1 MRLTGLAVERRVA
14 ASVIALALVVLGVYG
29 FWHLPVNFLP
39 EVTYPL
45 VRVDVRWPGATPDEV
60 VTNLADPIE
69 RQIATVDGLDY
80 LSSESREGRY
90 QLEVNFHYG
99 VDVDVAYQ
107 DVLAAMSRAQP
118 NLPTGIDAPIVFK
131 ADPSQLPV
139 VQLPISSE
147 QWGLVELR
155 TWTEQWLQDQII
167 AVAGVG
173 GTEVVGGLKRE
184 IRVHVD
190 PGALQKH
197 EVSLSTLLRRID
209 EENLQQF
216 AGRVTVG
223 PRELLARTDGEYRS
237 VAELSELV
245 LRDQDQARVHLSDV
259 AEIQDLFEPARIVTR
274 YNGLDGV
281 RLSVNKQADANTV
294 RVVQAVKQR
303 MAELGPSLPDHLR
316 IGYMEDQAE
325 YVEAALAGVR
335 NVVVM
340 AAVLVIL
347 VVYLFLGSFR
357 QVLVMVLVLPIV
369 LIVNFALMRVAG
381 FSLNIF
387 SLGGLVV
394 AVGVV
399 LDNATVVLENI
410 TRLRQARPDD
420 STAAIAV
427 DATRQV
433 GPAIVAATLSYMALF
448 APFLLVPGL
457 ASLLLRELIL
467 VVAGVVGL
475 SLLVAVTLVPM
486 LAAWLIRAPTTG
498 RGPSRFQRIFA
509 RITTWYGRAL
519 TCLLEGHWRL
529 WPRRGGTDTRWRV
542 PLSAVVVLGFIAV
555 TLGSVAML
563 PRLGTEFLPQMDDGR
578 IRIDVRMPTG
588 TAVDRTG
595 QVVRQIE
602 QALSDDPL
610 IESIF
615 TLSGGRSR
623 GLFTTEVAYEGEL
636 NVQLVPQSRR
646 ATTTVEHTQ
655 RMRRQ
660 LGELE
665 PPGAA
670 IRVRQASTRGIRAGA
685 GGGADIALKIQGPE
699 LATLFDLARQVEELL
714 RRSPELTEVRVDVDM
729 DRPEYQVHVD
739 RTRAAAMGMSVRDIA
754 QSLQTLVGGSI
765 ATRYKEHDEH
775 YDVRVIVA
783 EHALG
788 SQQALAGLLLDRPGG
803 GHVRL
808 HEIADVRQA
817 TGSVQIDRE
826 NQVPQVMVLANAS
839 GVSVGQ
845 AQTALEDAVAG
856 IDLPAGYRFD
866 HGGQVELM
874 RDMQRTMG
882 LIIAFA
888 LFFAFVVL
896 AVQFNRLQLPALILI
911 TLPAC
916 IAGMA
921 AALYLTDL
929 AIGATVVIGLLVVV
943 AATVNDGV
951 LLLNFAEA
959 IRSEKGLGP
968 IPAVVE
974 AAGIR
979 LRPRL
984 MTSVSVIAG
993 LIPLALNL
1001 GAGGEMLQPLA
1012 VAAIGG
1018 LVMEILVALLLMPAL
1033 YVLFSSRDA
1042 MAQRYTP

>member
-1 MRLTGLAVERRVA
+1 MKLTRLAIERRVA
-14 ASVIALALVVLGVYG
+14 ASVIALALVVLGLYG
-29 FWHLPVNFLP
+29 LWQLPVNFLP

-45 VRVDVRWPGATPDEV
+45 VRVDVHWPGATPDEV
-60 VTNLADPIE
+60 VTNIADPIE

-99 VDVDVAYQ
+99 VNVDVAYQ
-107 DVLAAMSRAQP
+107 DVLAAMSRAEP
-118 NLPTGIDAPIVFK
+118 NLPSDTDAPIIFK

-139 VQLPISSE
+139 VQMAISSE
-147 QWGLVELR
+147 QWDLVALR
-155 TWTEQWLQDQII
+155 AWAEQWLQDQVI

-173 GTEVVGGLKRE
+173 GTEVVGGLERE
-184 IRVHVD
+184 IRIHVD
-190 PGALQKH
+190 PQSLQKYGL
-197 EVSLSTLLRRID
+197 SLATLLRRID

-223 PRELLARTDGEYRS
+223 PRELIARTDGEYQR
-237 VAELSELV
+237 VEELGEVV
-245 LRDQDQARVHLSDV
+245 LRGDGPGRVLLSDV
-259 AEIQDLFEPARIVTR
+259 AEVQDLFEPARILTR

-294 RVVQAVKQR
+294 EVVHTVKQR
-303 MAELGPSLPDHLR
+303 MAELGPALPDHLR
-316 IGYMEDQAE
+316 IGFMEDQAE

-347 VVYLFLGSFR
+347 VIYLFLGSFR
-357 QVLVMVLVLPIV
+357 QVLVMILVLPTV

-399 LDNATVVLENI
+399 LDNSTVVLENI
-410 TRLRQARPDD
+410 TRLRQQRPGEP
-420 STAAIAV
+420 IATIAME
-427 DATRQV
+427 ATRQV

-475 SLLVAVTLVPM
+475 SLLVAITLVPM
-486 LAAWLIRAPTTG
+486 LAAVLVRG
-498 RGPSRFQRIFA
+498 RTQGQTPSRFQRGFA
-509 RITTWYGRAL
+509 RINELYGHLLTWMLQRR
-519 TCLLEGHWRL
+519 WRL
-529 WPRRGGTDTRWRV
+529 WPWRQSMSPRWSVRMLGIV
-542 PLSAVVVLGFIAV
+542 VAAFVVLTA
-555 TLGSVAML
+555 GSVALL

-578 IRIDVRMPTG
+578 IRIEVRMPTG
-588 TAVDRTG
+588 TSVGRTER
-595 QVVRQIE
+595 VVRQVE
-602 QALSDDPL
+602 HALAGDPL

-615 TLSGGRSR
+615 ALSGGRSR
-623 GLFTTEVAYEGEL
+623 GLFTTDVAHEGEL
-636 NVQLVPQSRR
+636 NIQLVPQKRR
-646 ATTTVEHTQ
+646 AVTTTEHVQ
-655 RMRRQ
+655 ALRRR

-685 GGGADIALKIQGPE
+685 GGASDIALKIQGPE
-699 LATLFDLARQVEELL
+699 LTTLFDLAQEAADRMRAVPQ
-714 RRSPELTEVRVDVDM
+714 LTDVRVNVDM
-729 DRPEYQVHVD
+729 DRPEYQVRID
-739 RTRAAAMGMSVRDIA
+739 RTRAAEMGMSVRDVA
-754 QSLQTLVGGSI
+754 HSLRTLIGGSV
-765 ATRYKEHDEH
+765 ATRYKERDEH
-775 YDVRVIVA
+775 YDVRVMVP

-788 SQQALAGLLLDRPGG
+788 SQEQVVGLPLDRPGG

-808 HEIADVRQA
+808 HEVAEVFPA
-817 TGSVQIDRE
+817 TGPVQIDRE
-826 NQVPQVMVLANAS
+826 NQIAQVMVLANAR

-845 AQTALEDAVAG
+845 ALSTLEEELLHLDP
-856 IDLPAGYRFD
+856 PAGYRFD
-866 HGGQVELM
+866 FGGQVELM

-888 LFFAFVVL
+888 VFFAFVVL
-896 AVQFNRLQLPALILI
+896 AVQFNRLKLPLLILI

-916 IAGMA
+916 LAGMV
-921 AALYLTDL
+921 AALYITGL
-929 AIGATVVIGLLVVV
+929 AVGATVVIGLLVVV

-951 LLLNFAEA
+951 LLLNFAEQ
-959 IRSEKGLGP
+959 IRQEKRVTATV
-968 IPAVVE
+968 AVVE
-974 AAGIR
+974 AACIR

-1001 GAGGEMLQPLA
+1001 GEGGEMLQPLA

-1018 LVMEILVALLLMPAL
+1018 LSMEILVALLLMPAL
-1033 YVLFSSRDA
+1033 YVMFSTRA
-1042 MAQRYTP
+1042 AVVRGTA